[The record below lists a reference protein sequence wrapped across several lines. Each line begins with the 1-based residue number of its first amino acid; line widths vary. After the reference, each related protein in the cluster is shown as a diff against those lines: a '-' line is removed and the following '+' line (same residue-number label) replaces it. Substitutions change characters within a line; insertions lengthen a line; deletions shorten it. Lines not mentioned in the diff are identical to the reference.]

1 MKVFLLVV
9 AAAGAAFGIFRARAG
24 SDEADLWHEATAP
37 QAGVDRPDLD
47 TQPSG
52 T

>member
-24 SDEADLWHEATAP
+24 RDEADLWHEATAP
-37 QAGVDRPDLD
+37 EADAGRP
-47 TQPSG
+47 
-52 T
+52 